1 MSLKRLVTIGYE
13 GADPA
18 DFLATLELVG
28 VTILLDIREMAISRR
43 YGFAKNALREG
54 LASVGID
61 YRHEPRLGSPKAIR
75 YQLREDGDYPR
86 FFRDFERYLKTQGDL
101 LEVLAEELTGT
112 VALLCYERDYTQ
124 CHRRAVADAF
134 SKITGIKPKHQGVQG
149 HAQRQA
155 AARARAHPGQGV
167 PAA

>member
-28 VTILLDIREMAISRR
+28 VTTLLDIREMAISRR
-43 YGFAKNALREG
+43 RGFAKTALREG

-75 YQLREDGDYPR
+75 HQLRDDGDYKR
-86 FFRDFERYLKTQGDL
+86 FFRDFERYLKTQLEL
-101 LEVLAEELTGT
+101 LETLAGELTGT
-112 VALLCYERDYTQ
+112 VALLCYERDHTQ
-124 CHRRAVADAF
+124 CHRRAVADAL
-134 SKITGIKPKHQGVQG
+134 SVITGIQPKHQGVQG

-155 AARARAHPGQGV
+155 AARTRAHPGQGL